1 MITIRNI
8 EETTAGLFPIFVI
21 YSIFSYR
28 NQISLSSNKVY
39 DKLITITRKKVG
51 VPMLVGAL

>member
-1 MITIRNI
+1 MYRKDHK
-8 EETTAGLFPIFVI
+8 LFPIFVI
-21 YSIFSYR
+21 YSIFSNR

-39 DKLITITRKKVG
+39 DKLITMTRKKVG